1 MEVDELRDFEKGL
14 YQYVDT
20 ANPAVLRNIEEKKI
34 LDDDVRSDMTKT
46 IKGFKERFVSE
57 RKAAAEVSA

>member
-1 MEVDELRDFEKGL
+1 MAVDELRDFEKGL

-34 LDDDVRSDMTKT
+34 LDNDMRNDMTRT
-46 IKGFKERFVSE
+46 IKEFKERFVSE
-57 RKAAAEVSA
+57 RKLRRK